1 MYMYRKTVAI
11 VIKSRSTSK
20 VMDRAGN
27 LSAELPQ
34 GIRERAALPGNE
46 FFSPPHRLSRL
57 SARPGR
63 PSNLRT
69 REYKKR
75 EIERKKKRK

>member
-34 GIRERAALPGNE
+34 GIRERAAQHFQATSFSLPQHPTITSKCTTWETVKPYN
-46 FFSPPHRLSRL
+46 
-57 SARPGR
+57 
-63 PSNLRT
+63 T
-69 REYKKR
+69 
-75 EIERKKKRK
+75 